1 MPATAQ
7 RPSVIA
13 SAAGPSHGSI
23 TEARY
28 WYISAWALGVS
39 RSFCH
44 ASGTSISLAVGASR
58 PERQIAS
65 NTASSAAVSDAP
77 AGITGLMSSELSP
90 NAIEAMRI
98 SWLSIQ
104 FLLPRIVL
112 ISPLC
117 ARQRKGCASHH
128 CGKVLVE

>member
-1 MPATAQ
+1 MSELSAT
-7 RPSVIA
+7 
-13 SAAGPSHGSI
+13 
-23 TEARY
+23 
-28 WYISAWALGVS
+28 
-39 RSFCH
+39 

-77 AGITGLMSSELSP
+77 AGITGLMSSDCSP
-90 NAIEAMRI
+90 NERLAILI

-104 FLLPRIVL
+104 FLLPRMVL

-117 ARQRKGCASHH
+117 ASVRNGCASHH

>member
-1 MPATAQ
+1 M
-7 RPSVIA
+7 A

-23 TEARY
+23 TLARY
-28 WYISAWALGVS
+28 LYIARCDAGVFS
-39 RSFCH
+39 SH

-65 NTASSAAVSDAP
+65 NTASNAAVSEAP
-77 AGITGLMSSELSP
+77 AGITGLMSSDCSP
-90 NAIEAMRI
+90 NARLAILI

-117 ARQRKGCASHH
+117 ARQRNGWASHH
-128 CGKVLVE
+128 CGKVFVE

>member
-1 MPATAQ
+1 M
-7 RPSVIA
+7 
-13 SAAGPSHGSI
+13 
-23 TEARY
+23 
-28 WYISAWALGVS
+28 S
-39 RSFCH
+39 RCGCGTSSSSPH

-58 PERQIAS
+58 PDRQIAS

-77 AGITGLMSSELSP
+77 AGISGLMSSECSP
-90 NAIEAMRI
+90 NESAAILI
-98 SWLSIQ
+98 SWLFIQ

-117 ARQRKGCASHH
+117 ASVRNGCASHH

>member
-1 MPATAQ
+1 MSGLA
-7 RPSVIA
+7 
-13 SAAGPSHGSI
+13 
-23 TEARY
+23 
-28 WYISAWALGVS
+28 
-39 RSFCH
+39 

-58 PERQIAS
+58 PDRQIAS

-90 NAIEAMRI
+90 NARLAIRI
-98 SWLSIQ
+98 SWDSIQ

-117 ARQRKGCASHH
+117 ARHRNGCASHH